1 MTPFEHWAEG
11 VSQGDGQLA
20 CIGCELNGSRPG
32 TPPPIRLGDAVSDWP
47 AQYFK
52 RCVVRIDVL
61 DAKATAMLG
70 RLRNQY
76 AEQIALWIDRPSADD
91 LEPLLGLGFK
101 TLTGPPD
108 AGCYGYD
115 LDTYNHRRDWNN
127 PKYWANPERWG
138 KAFW

>member
-1 MTPFEHWAEG
+1 MT
-11 VSQGDGQLA
+11 
-20 CIGCELNGSRPG
+20 
-32 TPPPIRLGDAVSDWP
+32 DWP

-52 RCVVRIDVL
+52 RCVVRIDAL
-61 DAKATAMLG
+61 DAKAIAMLG

-76 AEQIALWIDRPSADD
+76 AEQIALWIDHPSADD

-101 TLTGPPD
+101 ALAGPPD